1 MSESV
6 VQPDAFLSLGGQR
19 LMMQRH
25 YCASAVEQKRQRRC
39 FLARAA
45 LKQRHLHSPALP
57 PLGPLLRGDE
67 LQPRAGMEMSCISS
81 EI

>member
-19 LMMQRH
+19 LMMQQR
-25 YCASAVEQKRQRRC
+25 YCASAVEQKRQRC

-57 PLGPLLRGDE
+57 PLGPLLRGDK
-67 LQPRAGMEMSCISS
+67 LQPRAGMEMSCISY